1 MITEDLDK
9 DILTKINFIIS
20 TLEKNEHHAF
30 LVGGCVRDLL
40 LGLSPSDFD
49 IASSAKAEEIKTIF
63 SNYKTV
69 DTGLKYGT
77 VTLIIDKIP
86 FEITTFRK
94 NEKYCN
100 FRQPEKLEFSNNI
113 EDDLTRR
120 DFTINAIAFH
130 PDGKILD
137 PFFGQKDLKNKI
149 IRCVGNP
156 DKRFEEDALRILRA
170 LRFSSVLDFEI
181 EEDTKNSILKNKELL
196 LKISKERITSE
207 IKKLICGKAA
217 TKIIKDYFEVFCV
230 LFPKLRET
238 ENFIPRSS
246 HHNESILNHC
256 LKVMD
261 NLPKT
266 VEFRL
271 TGLFHDISKPNLK
284 RNHSKNSRKIA
295 YDILTEYK
303 FDNKTKYKIC
313 DLIECHDYIIPKDEV
328 LLNKFIKDLGVELF
342 ISLLTFRR
350 ADILGQRKE
359 FYYRLEDLSQ
369 IEEISK
375 KIIKS
380 SVLKISDLN
389 IDGNDL
395 KALKIPDKKIGYY
408 LDLLLNAVIE
418 HRVENEKPKLIK
430 YLSDQNKK

>member
-1 MITEDLDK
+1 MITEALDK
-9 DILTKINFIIS
+9 DISAKINFIIS
-20 TLEKNEHHAF
+20 TLEKNGHTAF

-49 IASSAKAEEIKTIF
+49 ITSSAKAEEIKRIF
-63 SNYKTV
+63 SDYKTI

-77 VTLIIDKIP
+77 VTLIIDKMP

-94 NEKYCN
+94 NEKYLD
-100 FRQPEKLEFSNNI
+100 FRRPKKLEFSNNI

-120 DFTINAIAFH
+120 DFTINAIACH
-130 PDGKILD
+130 LDGKILD
-137 PFFGQKDLKNKI
+137 PFFGKTDLKNRI
-149 IRCVGNP
+149 IRCVGDP

-181 EEDTKNSILKNKELL
+181 EKDTKNSIIKNKDLL

-217 TKIIKDYFEVFCV
+217 TKIIKNYFEVFCV

-238 ENFIPRSS
+238 ENFIPKSS
-246 HHNESILNHC
+246 HHSESVLTHC

-266 VEFRL
+266 VEFQIV
-271 TGLFHDISKPNLK
+271 GLFHDISKPNLK
-284 RNHSKNSRKIA
+284 RNHSKNSSEIA
-295 YDILTEYK
+295 DDILTEYK
-303 FDNKTKYKIC
+303 FDYKTKNKIC
-313 DLIECHDYIIPKDEV
+313 DLIECHDLIIPKDEV

-342 ISLLTFRR
+342 LSLLTFRK

-359 FYYRLEDLSQ
+359 YYYRLKDLSQ
-369 IEEISK
+369 IEENSK

-395 KALKIPDKKIGYY
+395 KALKISDKKIGYY

-418 HRVENEKPKLIK
+418 HKVENEKSKLMK
-430 YLSDQNKK
+430 YVLDQHKR